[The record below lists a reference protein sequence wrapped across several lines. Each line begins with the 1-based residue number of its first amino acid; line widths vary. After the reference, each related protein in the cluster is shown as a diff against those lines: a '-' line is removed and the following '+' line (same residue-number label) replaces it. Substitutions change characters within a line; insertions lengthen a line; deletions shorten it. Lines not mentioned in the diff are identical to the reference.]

1 MRYVLSF
8 LLLCILFQNIITTKE
23 YAKRM
28 ARASLTLRNI
38 VKNKRKLQQDTTE
51 VTLEDDPIPTTPTDI
66 PQSTAE
72 DAKETLA
79 PAVNYTDDFEMPS
92 DIPVTGENSTE
103 TTTTKTSVV
112 QVKKFHKF
120 ERKTKI
126 IKFGVF
132 LYFLN
137 KPIVRVVVMR
147 LTIKYKKTGRL
158 RSLQS
163 PTITGEST
171 ATTCVIKPEY
181 EEKVGQEGNGDNVD
195 YDCSAATSSEAEID
209 EAKIDPSKPM
219 VIGNESVPVSEI
231 EFNEDAKDGTKNLV
245 NISNATI
252 GILENTTYV
261 IQDKKLILT
270 GFLKPDTLSLE
281 KRLSLPIDFY
291 DTSINEKKNV
301 YCTVLDFDSSSRNTT
316 IECNTDETPIRTN
329 YGNLTLSS
337 HNSDTLYLTF
347 NIPPGVNNEET
358 INTNTARNTYYRKSS
373 SGLSG
378 GAIAGIVIACVV
390 VLAAASIAAI
400 MLRKPAPPIDNT
412 TVVGLKTVENI

>member
-1 MRYVLSF
+1 
-8 LLLCILFQNIITTKE
+8 
-23 YAKRM
+23 M

-51 VTLEDDPIPTTPTDI
+51 VTPEDPIPTTPTDI
-66 PQSTAE
+66 PQSTA
-72 DAKETLA
+72 DAANETLA
-79 PAVNYTDDFEMPS
+79 GPVTYTDDFEMPS

-158 RSLQS
+158 RSLES

-270 GFLKPDTLSLE
+270 GILQPKSTKLE
-281 KRLSLPIDFY
+281 KGQSLPIDFY

>member
-8 LLLCILFQNIITTKE
+8 LLLCILFQNIITTKD
-23 YAKRM
+23 YVKRM

-51 VTLEDDPIPTTPTDI
+51 VTPEDPIPTTPTDI
-66 PQSTAE
+66 PQSTA
-72 DAKETLA
+72 DAANETLA
-79 PAVNYTDDFEMPS
+79 PPVKYTDDFEMPS

-158 RSLQS
+158 RSLES
-163 PTITGEST
+163 PTITGESA
-171 ATTCVIKPEY
+171 ATTCVIKDAY
-181 EEKVGQEGNGDNVD
+181 KEKVGQEGNGDNVD

-270 GFLKPDTLSLE
+270 GILQPKTTKLE
-281 KRLSLPIDFY
+281 KGQSLPIDFY
-291 DTSINEKKNV
+291 DTSINEKKKV
-301 YCTVLDFDSSSRNTT
+301 YCIVGDFDSSSRNTT

-347 NIPPGVNNEET
+347 NIPPDVNNEEI

>member
-8 LLLCILFQNIITTKE
+8 LLLCILFQNIITTKD
-23 YAKRM
+23 YVKRM

-38 VKNKRKLQQDTTE
+38 VKNRRKLQDNTAEATE
-51 VTLEDDPIPTTPTDI
+51 DEPIPTTPTDI
-66 PQSTAE
+66 PQSTA
-72 DAKETLA
+72 DAANETLA
-79 PAVNYTDDFEMPS
+79 PPVKYTDDFEMPS

-158 RSLQS
+158 RSLQT
-163 PTITGEST
+163 TITGEST

-209 EAKIDPSKPM
+209 EAKIDPTKPM

-231 EFNEDAKDGTKNLV
+231 EFNEDAQDGTKNLV

-270 GFLKPDTLSLE
+270 GILQPNSTSLKINQP
-281 KRLSLPIDFY
+281 LPIDFY
-291 DTSINEKKNV
+291 DTSINEKKKVNCIV
-301 YCTVLDFDSSSRNTT
+301 GDFDSSSRNTT
-316 IECNTDETPIRTN
+316 IVCNTDETPIRTN

-337 HNSDTLYLTF
+337 HNSDTLYLTL

>member
-1 MRYVLSF
+1 L
-8 LLLCILFQNIITTKE
+8 
-23 YAKRM
+23 A
-28 ARASLTLRNI
+28 
-38 VKNKRKLQQDTTE
+38 DP
-51 VTLEDDPIPTTPTDI
+51 VTY
-66 PQSTAE
+66 S
-72 DAKETLA
+72 
-79 PAVNYTDDFEMPS
+79 DDFEMPS

-158 RSLQS
+158 RSLES

-171 ATTCVIKPEY
+171 ATTCVIKDAY
-181 EEKVGQEGNGDNVD
+181 KEKVGQEGNGDNVD

-209 EAKIDPSKPM
+209 EAKIDPTKPM

-252 GILENTTYV
+252 GVLENTTYE
-261 IQDKKLILT
+261 IKDKKLILT
-270 GFLKPDTLSLE
+270 GLLRPIQSDVLYKDKSLE
-281 KRLSLPIDFY
+281 IAFY

-301 YCTVLDFDSSSRNTT
+301 SCTVLEYYTSSGQST

>member
-8 LLLCILFQNIITTKE
+8 LLLCILFQNIITTKD
-23 YAKRM
+23 YVKRM

-38 VKNKRKLQQDTTE
+38 VKNRRKLQEDTAEATE
-51 VTLEDDPIPTTPTDI
+51 EEPIPTTPTV
-66 PQSTAE
+66 PKETAE
-72 DAKETLA
+72 AANETLA
-79 PAVNYTDDFEMPS
+79 DPVTYSDDFEMPS

-181 EEKVGQEGNGDNVD
+181 EKKVGQEGNGDNVD

-209 EAKIDPSKPM
+209 EAKIDPTKPM

-231 EFNEDAKDGTKNLV
+231 EFNEDAQDGTKNLV

-252 GILENTTYV
+252 GVLENTTYV
-261 IQDKKLILT
+261 IKDKKLILT
-270 GFLKPDTLSLE
+270 GILNPKSINIIRGLP
-281 KRLSLPIDFY
+281 LPINFY
-291 DTSINEKKNV
+291 DTSSNEKKNV
-301 YCTVLDFDSSSRNTT
+301 SCIVGDFDSSSGNTT

-337 HNSDTLYLTF
+337 HNSASLYLTF
-347 NIPPGVNNEET
+347 NVPNDANKEET
-358 INTNTARNTYYRKSS
+358 INTNPASNTYYRKSS

-400 MLRKPAPPIDNT
+400 MLRKPSPPIDNT
-412 TVVGLKTVENI
+412 TVVGLKTVENM

>member
-8 LLLCILFQNIITTKE
+8 LLLCILFQNIITTKD
-23 YAKRM
+23 YVKRM

-38 VKNKRKLQQDTTE
+38 VKNRRKLQEDTAEATE
-51 VTLEDDPIPTTPTDI
+51 EEPIPTTPTDI
-66 PQSTAE
+66 SKETAE
-72 DAKETLA
+72 AANETLA
-79 PAVNYTDDFEMPS
+79 DPVTYSDDFEMPS

-147 LTIKYKKTGRL
+147 LTIKYKKGRL

-195 YDCSAATSSEAEID
+195 YDCSAATSSEAQIE
-209 EAKIDPSKPM
+209 EAKIDPTKPM

-231 EFNEDAKDGTKNLV
+231 EFNEDAQDGTKNLV

-270 GFLKPDTLSLE
+270 GILQPNSTSLKINQP
-281 KRLSLPIDFY
+281 LPIDFY

-301 YCTVLDFDSSSRNTT
+301 YCIVRDFDSSSRNTT
-316 IECNTDETPIRTN
+316 IECYTDETPIRTN

-337 HNSDTLYLTF
+337 HNSDSLYLTF
-347 NIPPGVNNEET
+347 NVPNDANKEET
-358 INTNTARNTYYRKSS
+358 INTNPASNTYYRKSS

>member
-8 LLLCILFQNIITTKE
+8 LLLCILFQNIITTKD
-23 YAKRM
+23 YVKRM

-51 VTLEDDPIPTTPTDI
+51 VTPEDPIPTTPTDI
-66 PQSTAE
+66 PQSTA
-72 DAKETLA
+72 DAAKETLA

-270 GFLKPDTLSLE
+270 GILQPKSTKLE
-281 KRLSLPIDFY
+281 KGQSLPIDFY

>member
-8 LLLCILFQNIITTKE
+8 LLLCILFQNIITTKD
-23 YAKRM
+23 YVKRM

-51 VTLEDDPIPTTPTDI
+51 VTPEDPIPTTPTDI
-66 PQSTAE
+66 PQSTA
-72 DAKETLA
+72 DAANETLA
-79 PAVNYTDDFEMPS
+79 PPVKYTDDFEMPS

-209 EAKIDPSKPM
+209 EAKIDPTKPM

-231 EFNEDAKDGTKNLV
+231 EFNEDAQDGTKNLV
-245 NISNATI
+245 KISNATI

-270 GFLKPDTLSLE
+270 GILQPKTTKLE
-281 KRLSLPIDFY
+281 KGQSLPIDFY
-291 DTSINEKKNV
+291 DTSINEKKKV
-301 YCTVLDFDSSSRNTT
+301 YCIVGDFDSSSRNTT

-347 NIPPGVNNEET
+347 NIPPGVNNEEI

-400 MLRKPAPPIDNT
+400 MLRKPTPPIDNT

>member
-23 YAKRM
+23 YVKRM

-38 VKNKRKLQQDTTE
+38 VKNKRKLQGTNE
-51 VTLEDDPIPTTPTDI
+51 VTLEDPIPTTPTDI
-66 PQSTAE
+66 PQSTA
-72 DAKETLA
+72 DAANETLA
-79 PAVNYTDDFEMPS
+79 PAVTYTDDFEMPS

-147 LTIKYKKTGRL
+147 LIIKYRTGKI
-158 RSLQS
+158 RSLES

-171 ATTCVIKPEY
+171 PTTCVIKPEY
-181 EEKVGQEGNGDNVD
+181 AGKVGQEGNGDNVD

-219 VIGNESVPVSEI
+219 VIGNVSVPVSEI

-245 NISNATI
+245 KISNATI

-270 GFLKPDTLSLE
+270 GILQPNKTNLQKNQP
-281 KRLSLPIDFY
+281 LPIDFY
-291 DTSINEKKNV
+291 DTSINEKKKV
-301 YCTVLDFDSSSRNTT
+301 SCTVLDYDSISCNTT
-316 IECNTDETPIRTN
+316 IECKTDETPIRTN

-337 HNSDTLYLTF
+337 HNSDILYLTF
-347 NIPPGVNNEET
+347 NIPPGVNNEEI

>member
-23 YAKRM
+23 YVKRM
-28 ARASLTLRNI
+28 ARASFTLRNI
-38 VKNKRKLQQDTTE
+38 VKNKRKLQGTNE
-51 VTLEDDPIPTTPTDI
+51 VTLEDPIPTTPTDI
-66 PQSTAE
+66 PQSTA
-72 DAKETLA
+72 DAANETLA
-79 PAVNYTDDFEMPS
+79 PAVTYTDDFEMPS

-147 LTIKYKKTGRL
+147 LTIKYRTGKI
-158 RSLQS
+158 RSLES

-171 ATTCVIKPEY
+171 PTTCVIKPEY
-181 EEKVGQEGNGDNVD
+181 AGKVGQEGNGDNVD

-219 VIGNESVPVSEI
+219 VIGNVSVPVSEI

-245 NISNATI
+245 KISNATI

-270 GFLKPDTLSLE
+270 GILQPNKTNLQKNQP
-281 KRLSLPIDFY
+281 LPIDFY
-291 DTSINEKKNV
+291 DTSINEKKKV
-301 YCTVLDFDSSSRNTT
+301 SCTVLDYDSISCNTT
-316 IECNTDETPIRTN
+316 IECKTDETPIRTN

-337 HNSDTLYLTF
+337 HNSDILYLTF
-347 NIPPGVNNEET
+347 NIPPGVNNEEI

>member
-8 LLLCILFQNIITTKE
+8 LLLCILFQNIITTKD
-23 YAKRM
+23 YVKRM

-38 VKNKRKLQQDTTE
+38 VKNKRKLQGTNE
-51 VTLEDDPIPTTPTDI
+51 VTPEDPIPTTPTDI
-66 PQSTAE
+66 PQSTA
-72 DAKETLA
+72 DAANETLA
-79 PAVNYTDDFEMPS
+79 PPVKYTDDFEMPS

-158 RSLQS
+158 RSLQT
-163 PTITGEST
+163 TITGEST

-209 EAKIDPSKPM
+209 EAKIDPTKPM

-231 EFNEDAKDGTKNLV
+231 EFNEDAQDGTKNLV

-270 GFLKPDTLSLE
+270 GILQPNSTSLKINQP
-281 KRLSLPIDFY
+281 LPIDFY
-291 DTSINEKKNV
+291 DTSINEKKKVNCIV
-301 YCTVLDFDSSSRNTT
+301 GDFDSSSRNTT
-316 IECNTDETPIRTN
+316 IVCNTDETPIRTN

-337 HNSDTLYLTF
+337 HNSDTLYLTL

>member
-23 YAKRM
+23 YVKRM

-38 VKNKRKLQQDTTE
+38 VKNRRKLQDNTAEATE
-51 VTLEDDPIPTTPTDI
+51 DEPIPTTPTDI
-66 PQSTAE
+66 PQSTA
-72 DAKETLA
+72 DAANETLA
-79 PAVNYTDDFEMPS
+79 PPVKYTDDFEMPS
-92 DIPVTGENSTE
+92 DIPVNGENSTE

-158 RSLQS
+158 RSLQT
-163 PTITGEST
+163 TITGEST

-209 EAKIDPSKPM
+209 EAKIDPTKPM

-231 EFNEDAKDGTKNLV
+231 EFNEDAQDGTKNLV

-270 GFLKPDTLSLE
+270 GILQPNTTNLAKGQP
-281 KRLSLPIDFY
+281 LPIDFY
-291 DTSINEKKNV
+291 DTSINEKKKV
-301 YCTVLDFDSSSRNTT
+301 YCTVLDYDSSSCNTT

-347 NIPPGVNNEET
+347 NIPPDVNNKEI

>member
-8 LLLCILFQNIITTKE
+8 LLLCILFQNIITTKD
-23 YAKRM
+23 YVKRI

-38 VKNKRKLQQDTTE
+38 VKNKRKLQGTNE
-51 VTLEDDPIPTTPTDI
+51 VTLEDPIPTTPTDI
-66 PQSTAE
+66 PQSTA
-72 DAKETLA
+72 DAANETLA
-79 PAVNYTDDFEMPS
+79 PPVKYTDDFEMPS

-158 RSLQS
+158 RSLQT
-163 PTITGEST
+163 TITGEST

-181 EEKVGQEGNGDNVD
+181 EEKVGQPGNGDNVD

-209 EAKIDPSKPM
+209 EAKIDPTKPM

-231 EFNEDAKDGTKNLV
+231 EFNEDAQDGTKNLV
-245 NISNATI
+245 KISNATI

-270 GFLKPDTLSLE
+270 GILQPNTTNLAKGQP
-281 KRLSLPIDFY
+281 LPIDFY
-291 DTSINEKKNV
+291 DTSINEKKKV
-301 YCTVLDFDSSSRNTT
+301 YCIVGDFDSSSRNTT

-347 NIPPGVNNEET
+347 NIPPDVNNEEI

>member
-8 LLLCILFQNIITTKE
+8 LLLCILFQNIITTKD
-23 YAKRM
+23 YVKRM

-38 VKNKRKLQQDTTE
+38 VKNRRKLQDNTAEATE
-51 VTLEDDPIPTTPTDI
+51 DEPIPTTPTDI
-66 PQSTAE
+66 PQSTA
-72 DAKETLA
+72 DAANETLA
-79 PAVNYTDDFEMPS
+79 PPVKYTDDFEMPS

-147 LTIKYKKTGRL
+147 LTIKYKKGRL
-158 RSLQS
+158 RNLQS

-181 EEKVGQEGNGDNVD
+181 EEKVGHEGNGDNVD
-195 YDCSAATSSEAEID
+195 YDCSAATSSEAQIE
-209 EAKIDPSKPM
+209 EAKIDPTKPM

-231 EFNEDAKDGTKNLV
+231 EFNEDAQDGTKNLV

-270 GFLKPDTLSLE
+270 GILQPNSTSLKINQP
-281 KRLSLPIDFY
+281 LPIDFY
-291 DTSINEKKNV
+291 DTSINEKKKVNCIV
-301 YCTVLDFDSSSRNTT
+301 GDFDSSSRNTT
-316 IECNTDETPIRTN
+316 IVCNTDETPIRTN

-337 HNSDTLYLTF
+337 HNSDTLYLTL

>member
-1 MRYVLSF
+1 
-8 LLLCILFQNIITTKE
+8 
-23 YAKRM
+23 
-28 ARASLTLRNI
+28 
-38 VKNKRKLQQDTTE
+38 
-51 VTLEDDPIPTTPTDI
+51 
-66 PQSTAE
+66 
-72 DAKETLA
+72 
-79 PAVNYTDDFEMPS
+79 MPS

-147 LTIKYKKTGRL
+147 LTIKYKIGKL

-163 PTITGEST
+163 STITGEST
-171 ATTCVIKPEY
+171 STTCVIKPEY

-195 YDCSAATSSEAEID
+195 YDCSAATSSEAQID

-231 EFNEDAKDGTKNLV
+231 EFNEDAQDGTKNLV

-261 IQDKKLILT
+261 IQDKKFI
-270 GFLKPDTLSLE
+270 
-281 KRLSLPIDFY
+281 
-291 DTSINEKKNV
+291 
-301 YCTVLDFDSSSRNTT
+301 
-316 IECNTDETPIRTN
+316 
-329 YGNLTLSS
+329 
-337 HNSDTLYLTF
+337 
-347 NIPPGVNNEET
+347 
-358 INTNTARNTYYRKSS
+358 
-373 SGLSG
+373 
-378 GAIAGIVIACVV
+378 
-390 VLAAASIAAI
+390 
-400 MLRKPAPPIDNT
+400 
-412 TVVGLKTVENI
+412 

>member
-1 MRYVLSF
+1 MKYVLSF
-8 LLLCILFQNIITTKE
+8 LLLCILFQSIITTKD
-23 YAKRM
+23 YVKRM

-51 VTLEDDPIPTTPTDI
+51 VTPEDPIPTTPTDI
-66 PQSTAE
+66 PQSTA
-72 DAKETLA
+72 DAANETLA
-79 PAVNYTDDFEMPS
+79 PPVKYTDDFEMPS

-209 EAKIDPSKPM
+209 EAKIDPTKPM

-231 EFNEDAKDGTKNLV
+231 EFNEDAQDGTKNLV

-270 GFLKPDTLSLE
+270 GILQPKTTKLE
-281 KRLSLPIDFY
+281 KGQSLPIDFY
-291 DTSINEKKNV
+291 DTSINEKKKV
-301 YCTVLDFDSSSRNTT
+301 YCIVGDFDSSSRNTT

-347 NIPPGVNNEET
+347 NIPPDVNNEEI

>member
-8 LLLCILFQNIITTKE
+8 LLLCILFQNIITTKD
-23 YAKRM
+23 YVKRM

-38 VKNKRKLQQDTTE
+38 VKNRRKLQEDTAEATE
-51 VTLEDDPIPTTPTDI
+51 EEPIPTTPTDI
-66 PQSTAE
+66 PKKTAE
-72 DAKETLA
+72 AANETLA
-79 PAVNYTDDFEMPS
+79 PPVNYTGVVPMPS

-103 TTTTKTSVV
+103 STSTKTTVI
-112 QVKKFHKF
+112 QVKKFYKF

-126 IKFGVF
+126 LKFGLF
-132 LYFLN
+132 LYFLR
-137 KPIVRVVVMR
+137 KPIVRVIVMR
-147 LTIKYKKTGRL
+147 ITIKYKIGRL

-163 PTITGEST
+163 STITGEST
-171 ATTCVIKPEY
+171 ATTCTIKPEY
-181 EEKVGQEGNGDNVD
+181 EDKVGQEGNGDNVD
-195 YDCSAATSSEAEID
+195 YDCSAATSSEATIE
-209 EAKIDPSKPM
+209 EAKIDPTKPM
-219 VIGNESVPVSEI
+219 VIGNESVEVSEV

-245 NISNATI
+245 KISNATI
-252 GILENTTYV
+252 GVLENTTYV

-270 GFLKPDTLSLE
+270 GILKPNSTSLTIHQP
-281 KRLSLPIDFY
+281 LPIDFY

-301 YCTVLDFDSSSRNTT
+301 YCIVVDFDSSSRNTT

-337 HNSDTLYLTF
+337 HNSDTLYLTL

-412 TVVGLKTVENI
+412 TVVGLKTVENV

>member
-1 MRYVLSF
+1 MKYVLSF
-8 LLLCILFQNIITTKE
+8 LLLCILFQSIITTKD
-23 YAKRM
+23 YVKRM

-51 VTLEDDPIPTTPTDI
+51 VTPEDPIPTTPTDI
-66 PQSTAE
+66 PQSTSA
-72 DAKETLA
+72 AANETLA
-79 PAVNYTDDFEMPS
+79 PAVTYSDDFEMPS

-209 EAKIDPSKPM
+209 EAKIDPTKPM

-231 EFNEDAKDGTKNLV
+231 EFNEDAQDGTKNLV
-245 NISNATI
+245 KISNATI

-270 GFLKPDTLSLE
+270 GILQPKSTNLT
-281 KRLSLPIDFY
+281 KGQSLPIDFY
-291 DTSINEKKNV
+291 DTSINEKKKV
-301 YCTVLDFDSSSRNTT
+301 YCIVGDFDSSSRNTT

-347 NIPPGVNNEET
+347 NIPPDVNNEEI

-400 MLRKPAPPIDNT
+400 MLRKPTPPIDNT

>member
-8 LLLCILFQNIITTKE
+8 LLLCILFQNIITTKD
-23 YAKRM
+23 YVKRM

-51 VTLEDDPIPTTPTDI
+51 VTPEDPIPTTPTDI
-66 PQSTAE
+66 PQSTA
-72 DAKETLA
+72 DAANETLA
-79 PAVNYTDDFEMPS
+79 PAVTYTDDFEMPS

-103 TTTTKTSVV
+103 TTTTKISVV

-209 EAKIDPSKPM
+209 EAKIDPTKPM

-231 EFNEDAKDGTKNLV
+231 EFNEDAQDGTKNLV
-245 NISNATI
+245 KISNATI

-270 GFLKPDTLSLE
+270 GILQPKTTSLKISQP
-281 KRLSLPIDFY
+281 LPIDFY
-291 DTSINEKKNV
+291 DTSINEKKKV
-301 YCTVLDFDSSSRNTT
+301 YCIVGDFDSSSRNTT

-347 NIPPGVNNEET
+347 NIPPGVNNEEI

>member
-1 MRYVLSF
+1 M
-8 LLLCILFQNIITTKE
+8 
-23 YAKRM
+23 
-28 ARASLTLRNI
+28 
-38 VKNKRKLQQDTTE
+38 
-51 VTLEDDPIPTTPTDI
+51 
-66 PQSTAE
+66 
-72 DAKETLA
+72 A

-147 LTIKYKKTGRL
+147 LTIKYRTGKI
-158 RSLQS
+158 RSLES

-171 ATTCVIKPEY
+171 PTTCVIKPEY

-195 YDCSAATSSEAEID
+195 YDCSAATLSEAEID

-245 NISNATI
+245 KISNATI

-270 GFLKPDTLSLE
+270 GILQPKSTNLT
-281 KRLSLPIDFY
+281 KGQSLPIDFY

-412 TVVGLKTVENI
+412 TVVGLKAVENI

>member
-1 MRYVLSF
+1 MKYVLSF
-8 LLLCILFQNIITTKE
+8 LLLCILFQSIITTKD
-23 YAKRM
+23 YVKRM

-51 VTLEDDPIPTTPTDI
+51 VTPEDPIPTTPTDI
-66 PQSTAE
+66 PQSTA
-72 DAKETLA
+72 DAANETLA
-79 PAVNYTDDFEMPS
+79 PPVKYTDDFEMPS

-147 LTIKYKKTGRL
+147 LTIKYKPGKL

-163 PTITGEST
+163 STITGEST

-209 EAKIDPSKPM
+209 EAKIDPTKPM

-231 EFNEDAKDGTKNLV
+231 EFNEDAQDGTKNLV

-270 GFLKPDTLSLE
+270 GILQPKTTSLKISQP
-281 KRLSLPIDFY
+281 LPIDFY
-291 DTSINEKKNV
+291 DTSINEKKKV

-316 IECNTDETPIRTN
+316 IECKTDETPIRTN

-347 NIPPGVNNEET
+347 NIPPDVNNEEI